1 MQGGYQQNYFNQ
13 INIDL
18 PEYDSVAKTLT
29 HKESEFPLIINRNT
43 NQRFMSFKNTANIID
58 LVVEPRDKSLKS
70 SEKQNVIQK
79 QKEYIKDRIK
89 IYIYPMSEDSIY
101 VGIKLYNIDQVIRFC
116 GKPIIHD
123 FKSYEQIKDDQI
135 QINDIKWV
143 TEIGFKLTFT
153 PYNYQEQYKNLKNE
167 CLFSLTLECSEA
179 ISNITILV
187 IRLADDKQ
195 VFIL

>member
-1 MQGGYQQNYFNQ
+1 M
-13 INIDL
+13 NIDL
-18 PEYDSVAKTLT
+18 NEYESAAKTLT
-29 HKESEFPLIINRNT
+29 HQESEFPLVINRQF
-43 NQRFMSFKNTANIID
+43 NQHFISFKNIANIID

-70 SEKQNVIQK
+70 SEKQTVIQK

-116 GKPIIHD
+116 GKAVMHD

-135 QINDIKWV
+135 QINEIKWV
-143 TEIGFKLTFT
+143 TEIGFKLTYT
-153 PYNYQEQYKNLKNE
+153 PYNHLEQYKNLKNE

-195 VFIL
+195 VFIV